1 MEIQLNTDIP
11 QRVLRATWSVE
22 STDDLLDAFGIF
34 RKDKHL
40 RSKYKG
46 PKKTVKQ
53 RNKFMTSFF
62 IGKTNKCILVNRD
75 LRRTQ
80 KTLIHKMAEEIRK
93 EVDQEVLNN
102 ILTMVKY
109 GLSI

>member
-1 MEIQLNTDIP
+1 MEIQLNTNTP
-11 QRVLRATWSVE
+11 RRVLKATWSVE
-22 STDDLLDAFGIF
+22 STDDLLEAFGIF

-62 IGKTNKCILVNRD
+62 VGRYNKHILVNRD
-75 LRRTQ
+75 LSRTQ
-80 KTLIHKMAEEIRK
+80 KTIIHKMADEIRK

-102 ILTMVKY
+102 ILTMAKY